1 MKKPEA
7 ELPILTFST
16 AGHLDVWLEK
26 HHATSRGV
34 WLRLAKKG
42 SDETTVTY
50 QEALEVALCWGW
62 IDSAKKSHD
71 DVSWLQKFSA
81 RGPNSVWSK
90 INHDKAQALIASG
103 EMKAPGLAAIERA
116 KASGRWAAAYDPQS
130 RAKVPDDLR
139 AALDASPR
147 AKAFFATLD
156 SANRYAVLFRVHT
169 ANKPETRAKRIAHFV
184 EMLAAHRKLH
194 G

>member
-7 ELPILTFST
+7 ELPIVTFPT

-26 HHATSRGV
+26 HHASSRGV

-50 QEALEVALCWGW
+50 AEAVEIALCWGW
-62 IDSAKKSHD
+62 IDGQKKSHD
-71 DVSWLQKFSA
+71 DVSWLQKFTA

-116 KASGRWAAAYDPQS
+116 KANGRWAAAYDPQS

-169 ANKPETRAKRIAHFV
+169 ANKPETRAKRIARFV
-184 EMLAAHRKLH
+184 EMLAAHQKLH